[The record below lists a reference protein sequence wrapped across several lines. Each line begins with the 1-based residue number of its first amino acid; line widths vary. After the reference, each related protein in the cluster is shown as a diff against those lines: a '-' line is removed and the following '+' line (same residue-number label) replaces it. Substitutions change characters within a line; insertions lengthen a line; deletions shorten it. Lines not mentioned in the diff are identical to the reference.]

1 MEFSDL
7 GGERSMS
14 LFRQDIVALLPHL
27 RAFARSLTSGNAALA
42 DDLVQDT
49 MVNAMQAQAQF
60 QEGTNL
66 KAWMFTIL
74 RNRFHSVISRK
85 HVTAEV
91 EQDETIENH
100 WWQPAYQETAIE
112 LDAFRRAFRH
122 LSATHREVLVLATVH
137 ELPYDKIAEIC
148 GCEVGT
154 VKSRVARARCMLK
167 KMVLE
172 GELPVDAT
180 KVMIRKGGIAVDREV
195 PDETR
200 RLAVAQAVREDLARR
215 TGRSLN

>member
-1 MEFSDL
+1 MAV
-7 GGERSMS
+7 
-14 LFRQDIVALLPHL
+14 FRQDIVALLPHL
-27 RAFARSLTSGNAALA
+27 RAFARSLTSGNSALA

-49 MVNAMQAQAQF
+49 MVNALQAQAQF

-100 WWQPAYQETAIE
+100 WWQPAYQESAIE

-137 ELPYDKIAEIC
+137 ELPYEKIAEIC

-154 VKSRVARARCMLK
+154 VKSRVARARSILK

-172 GELPVDAT
+172 GELPVDAS
-180 KVMIRKGGIAVDREV
+180 KVPVRRAEPKVDVEV
-195 PDETR
+195 PNEAR
-200 RLAVAQAVREDLARR
+200 RLVVAQAVRDDLVKR
-215 TGRSLN
+215 TGRAWN

>member
-1 MEFSDL
+1 
-7 GGERSMS
+7 MS
-14 LFRQDIVALLPHL
+14 VFRQDIVALLPHL
-27 RAFARSLTSGNAALA
+27 RAFARSLTAGNSALA

-49 MVNAMQAQAQF
+49 MVNALQAQAQF

-100 WWQPAYQETAIE
+100 WWQPAYQESAIE

-137 ELPYDKIAEIC
+137 ELPYEKIAEIC

-154 VKSRVARARCMLK
+154 VKSRVARARSILK

-172 GELPVDAT
+172 GDLPVDAS
-180 KVMIRKGGIAVDREV
+180 KVPVRKTMPKLDPHV
-195 PDETR
+195 PNEAR
-200 RLAVAQAVREDLARR
+200 RLAVAQAIQEDLVKR
-215 TGRSLN
+215 TGRSWN

>member
-1 MEFSDL
+1 
-7 GGERSMS
+7 MS
-14 LFRQDIVALLPHL
+14 VFRQDIVALLPHL
-27 RAFARSLTSGNAALA
+27 RAFARSLTSGNSALA

-49 MVNAMQAQAQF
+49 MVNALQAQAQF

-91 EQDETIENH
+91 EQDESIENH
-100 WWQPAYQETAIE
+100 WWQPAYQESAIE

-122 LSATHREVLVLATVH
+122 LSPTHREVLVLATVH
-137 ELPYDKIAEIC
+137 ELPYEKIAEIC

-154 VKSRVARARCMLK
+154 VKSRVARARSILK

-172 GELPVDAT
+172 GELPVDKT
-180 KVMIRKGGIAVDREV
+180 KVPVRKIEPKLDTTV
-195 PDETR
+195 PTEAR
-200 RLAVAQAVREDLARR
+200 RLAVAQAVQDDLVKR
-215 TGRSLN
+215 TGRAWN

>member
-1 MEFSDL
+1 
-7 GGERSMS
+7 MS
-14 LFRQDIVALLPHL
+14 LFRQDIVELLPHL
-27 RAFARSLTSGNAALA
+27 RAFARSLTSGNSALA

-100 WWQPAYQETAIE
+100 WWQPAYQESAIE

-154 VKSRVARARCMLK
+154 VKSRVARARSILK

-172 GELPVDAT
+172 GELPVDAA
-180 KVMIRKGGIAVDREV
+180 KVPARKVDVRVDVASTDEV
-195 PDETR
+195 R
-200 RLAVAQAVREDLARR
+200 RLAVATAVREDLAKR
-215 TGRSLN
+215 TGRAWN

>member
-1 MEFSDL
+1 
-7 GGERSMS
+7 MS
-14 LFRQDIVALLPHL
+14 RREPDPREQVLPLVPQL
-27 RAFARSLTSGNAALA
+27 RAYARALAGRNPELA

-49 MVNAMQAQAQF
+49 LMLALQAWQSF
-60 QEGTNL
+60 TPGTNL
-66 KAWMFTIL
+66 KGWLFQIL
-74 RNRFHSVISRK
+74 HNRFHSVISRK

-100 WWQPAYQETAIE
+100 WWQPAYQESAIE

-137 ELPYDKIAEIC
+137 ELPYEKIAEIC

-154 VKSRVARARCMLK
+154 VKSRVARARSILK

-172 GELPVDAT
+172 GELPVDAA
-180 KVMIRKGGIAVDREV
+180 KVPVRRIEPKVDVEV
-195 PDETR
+195 PNEAR
-200 RLAVAQAVREDLARR
+200 RLAVARAVRDDLAKR
-215 TGRSLN
+215 TGRSWN

>member
-1 MEFSDL
+1 
-7 GGERSMS
+7 MS
-14 LFRQDIVALLPHL
+14 VFREDIVALLPHL
-27 RAFARSLTSGNAALA
+27 RAFARSLTSGNSALA

-49 MVNAMQAQAQF
+49 MVNALQAQAQF

-100 WWQPAYQETAIE
+100 WWQPAYQESSIE

-137 ELPYDKIAEIC
+137 ELPYEKIAEIC

-154 VKSRVARARCMLK
+154 VKSRVARARSILK

-172 GELPVDAT
+172 GELPVDAS
-180 KVMIRKGGIAVDREV
+180 KVPVRRVEAKADIAVPSEA
-195 PDETR
+195 R
-200 RLAVAQAVREDLARR
+200 RLAVAQAVQEDLARR
-215 TGRSLN
+215 TGRPIH

>member
-1 MEFSDL
+1 
-7 GGERSMS
+7 MS
-14 LFRQDIVALLPHL
+14 VFRQDIVALLPHL
-27 RAFARSLTSGNAALA
+27 RAFARSLTSGNSALA

-49 MVNAMQAQAQF
+49 MVNALQAQAQF

-91 EQDETIENH
+91 EQDESIENH
-100 WWQPAYQETAIE
+100 WWQPAYQESAIE

-122 LSATHREVLVLATVH
+122 LSPTHREVLVLATVH
-137 ELPYDKIAEIC
+137 ELPYEKIAEIC

-154 VKSRVARARCMLK
+154 VKSRVARARSILK

-172 GELPVDAT
+172 GELPVDKT
-180 KVMIRKGGIAVDREV
+180 KVPARKIEPKLDVSV
-195 PDETR
+195 PNEAR
-200 RLAVAQAVREDLARR
+200 RLAVAQAVQDDLVKR
-215 TGRSLN
+215 TGRSWN